1 MAGVPPIWEEGWSSP
16 EESIDVV
23 RLRGEVNAQYAE
35 LRGELRTSLSETNSK
50 IDLVAERL
58 GSMRWMFALAI
69 PLAVAVT
76 AVIVTV
82 VQLLLETGP

>member
-1 MAGVPPIWEEGWSSP
+1 M
-16 EESIDVV
+16 DVV

-35 LRGELRTSLSETNSK
+35 LRGELRTSLAETNSK

-82 VQLLLETGP
+82 VQLVLETGQ